1 MILPTK
7 HLKLSNSLLSAGAV
21 LLKIIDEP
29 KTVSLLWDKTKSM
42 PEIRTFE
49 RFTLSLDFL
58 FIMGIVD
65 FKDGLIRRNQ

>member
-7 HLKLSNSLLSAGAV
+7 HLKLSNSLLSAGAA
-21 LLKIIDEP
+21 LLKNVDEP
-29 KTVSLLWDKTKSM
+29 KTVSLLWNKTRPL

-49 RFTLSLDFL
+49 RFTLSLDLL

-65 FKDGLIRRNQ
+65 FKDGLIRRTQ

>member
-21 LLKIIDEP
+21 LLKNIKEP
-29 KTVSLLWDKTKSM
+29 TSVSLLWEKTRPM

-49 RFTLSLDFL
+49 RFTLGLDLL

-65 FKDGLIRRNQ
+65 FSDGLIRKGQ